1 VELAAEDVL
10 GIQKRYIV
18 MKYTVSGL
26 IHEPYYFLFDKVYE
40 FEVDEKD
47 LIKFVLMEHAYKGG
61 VYHEALTFGF
71 EVADEDKLWECE
83 EISEFCFESA
93 LMAIS
98 DDVGLDLIVSAYER
112 VREYPP

>member
-1 VELAAEDVL
+1 
-10 GIQKRYIV
+10 

-47 LIKFVLMEHAYKGG
+47 LIKFVLTTDFRLSLMEHAYKGG